1 MPISSAK
8 HSIAVLPFV
17 DLSPAKDHEYLCDG
31 IAETLIN
38 ALSGIKDLHIP
49 ARTSAFSFKAKDID
63 IREIGQKLNVETL
76 LEGSVQVAGD
86 RLRISARL
94 SNVDDGYQL
103 WSESYERGLDDV
115 FAVQDDIALKIVKA
129 LKIELLDEKETQ
141 IVIRYTE
148 DTEAYQLYLK
158 GRYFWNRRTED
169 GFKKAIDYLEQA
181 IEKDPSYALAYAGL
195 ADCYNMLGNYGYLM
209 PKEAYPKA
217 KEAAK
222 KALEIDDTLAEAH
235 ASLAWALMD
244 YDWDWEGAEREFKK
258 AIELNPGYAT
268 GHQWYAFYLIRI
280 GRHDDSMAEIRLA
293 KELDPLSLVINRNVG
308 TLLFCVRQ
316 YDQAIEALQNTLE
329 MDASFSYT
337 HHYLGRAYLQKF
349 MYEEAMAEF
358 QAEMLLEHSD
368 ADQIFCGIIKERMG
382 KKGEVQRMLDDRI
395 KQSEKEY
402 VPPYYIAWLYLVLG
416 KNDQGFKWLDK
427 AVKERDSELFYL
439 KTDPRLDPIRSDPRF
454 KALLKKVGL
463 DK

>member
-1 MPISSAK
+1 MKHKSEEPKDPKELNTQLPEDLNLVILRCLEKDKEKRYQSAGEVRTELTRIEKGIPTTEMEIPKRKPITSKEITVTFGLKKLFIPALIIITLAIAIVITWSLLPKKEQVPISSAK

-49 ARTSAFSFKAKDID
+49 ARTSAFSFKAKDMD

-115 FAVQDDIALKIVKA
+115 FAVQDDIAQKIVKA

-148 DTEAYQLYLK
+148 NTEAYQLYLK
-158 GRYFWNRRTED
+158 GRYFWNNRTED
-169 GFKKAIDYLEQA
+169 GFTKAIDYLEQA

-195 ADCYNMLGNYGYLM
+195 ADCYNTLGNYGYLM

-217 KEAAK
+217 KEAAQ
-222 KALEIDDTLAEAH
+222 KALSIDNMLAEAH
-235 ASLAWALMD
+235 TSLAFALMA

-268 GHQWYAFYLIRI
+268 GHQWYAIYLI
-280 GRHDDSMAEIRLA
+280 GR
-293 KELDPLSLVINRNVG
+293 G
-308 TLLFCVRQ
+308 
-316 YDQAIEALQNTLE
+316 
-329 MDASFSYT
+329 
-337 HHYLGRAYLQKF
+337 
-349 MYEEAMAEF
+349 
-358 QAEMLLEHSD
+358 
-368 ADQIFCGIIKERMG
+368 
-382 KKGEVQRMLDDRI
+382 
-395 KQSEKEY
+395 
-402 VPPYYIAWLYLVLG
+402 
-416 KNDQGFKWLDK
+416 
-427 AVKERDSELFYL
+427 
-439 KTDPRLDPIRSDPRF
+439 
-454 KALLKKVGL
+454 
-463 DK
+463 